1 MGKPDM
7 NNFIQFSKVDRTMW
21 LGMLGISAIFI
32 VLMSLFTTTS
42 PFYYAKRV
50 LITIFIMFLPGYS
63 ITKLFF
69 DHLEFTEYKALDKFL
84 VSFFFSIATVQ
95 TLYFIAT
102 YIRTY
107 AFNVDEDVISSNSI
121 AISIAVLVTAVA
133 FGVKFFL
140 NKRKTIAS

>member
-1 MGKPDM
+1 M

-21 LGMLGISAIFI
+21 LGILGFSAIFI
-32 VLMSLFTTTS
+32 VLMSVFTTTS

-50 LITIFIMFLPGYS
+50 IISILIMFIPGYS

-107 AFNVDEDVISSNSI
+107 AMNVDEDVISSNSI
-121 AISIAVLVTAVA
+121 AITIATLVTAAA
-133 FGVKFFL
+133 FGVKFYL
-140 NKRKTIAS
+140 NKNKAATS

>member
-1 MGKPDM
+1 M
-7 NNFIQFSKVDRTMW
+7 NNFIQFSTVDRTMW

>member
-1 MGKPDM
+1 M
-7 NNFIQFSKVDRTMW
+7 NKFLQFNKNDRTMW
-21 LGMLGISAIFI
+21 LGILGFSTIFI

-50 LITIFIMFLPGYS
+50 LITLFIMFLPGYS

-95 TLYFIAT
+95 TLYFIST
-102 YIRTY
+102 YVRTY
-107 AFNVDEDVISSNSI
+107 AFNVDEEMISSNAI
-121 AISIAVLVTAVA
+121 AIAIAVFVTVAA
-133 FGVKFFL
+133 FGVKFYL
-140 NKRKTIAS
+140 NKKNTPAS

>member
-1 MGKPDM
+1 M

-21 LGMLGISAIFI
+21 LGILGFSAIFI
-32 VLMSLFTTTS
+32 VLMSVFTTTS

-50 LITIFIMFLPGYS
+50 IISILIMFIPGYS

-107 AFNVDEDVISSNSI
+107 AMNVDEDVISSNSI
-121 AISIAVLVTAVA
+121 AITIATLVTAAA
-133 FGVKFFL
+133 FGVKFYL
-140 NKRKTIAS
+140 NKKKAATS

>member
-1 MGKPDM
+1 M